1 MKKHIHRLGGGK
13 FGIKWYN
20 MRLAPEAV
28 SDELTGFEHNGVSPI
43 ALKTRLPIVMS
54 HKIAELRPDVFF
66 LGAGEVDLKVGFSAA
81 DFVAAYKPMVMDI
94 TYDEGDESASETSS
108 MAG

>member
-28 SDELTGFEHNGVSPI
+28 SGGLRVGGGGSDVCRLIGPLLPAVLATAPLIRAGATLCATQPCVAPSP
-43 ALKTRLPIVMS
+43 PQMS
-54 HKIAELRPDVFF
+54 
-66 LGAGEVDLKVGFSAA
+66 
-81 DFVAAYKPMVMDI
+81 
-94 TYDEGDESASETSS
+94 
-108 MAG
+108 